1 MTDKQAFKLE
11 HTHVLLAEDNIV
23 NRMVATSIL
32 KKFGCSVTP
41 AGNGKEALDMAVER
55 RFSLVFMDCQMP
67 EMDGYEATRAIRKF
81 EEQSGAERALIV
93 AFTASVMAEDRE
105 LCLNAGMDDFMT
117 KPVLPDDIEK
127 LLRKWLPGNVAKGV

>member
-1 MTDKQAFKLE
+1 
-11 HTHVLLAEDNIV
+11 
-23 NRMVATSIL
+23 
-32 KKFGCSVTP
+32 
-41 AGNGKEALDMAVER
+41 MAVER